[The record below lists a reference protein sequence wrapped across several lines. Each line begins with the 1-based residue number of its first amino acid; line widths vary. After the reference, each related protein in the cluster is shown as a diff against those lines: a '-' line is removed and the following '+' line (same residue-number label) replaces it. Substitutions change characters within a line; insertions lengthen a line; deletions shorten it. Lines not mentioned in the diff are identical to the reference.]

1 MNAAQRSHDVIIA
14 GGGPAGSTA
23 ATLLAQHGHSVLLL
37 EKERHPRFHI
47 GESMM
52 PYIEPVM
59 QRLGMDWGE
68 GNLRKSGADFIDEES
83 GRQLF
88 FSLQNR
94 YGTYQL
100 ERCEF
105 DRKLFDNAIA
115 HGVEGHQQEKVLQAD
130 CSQNGVEVRTERG
143 VYQGRYFI
151 DASGRSALLGRKQK
165 SIQRL
170 ENLGR
175 FALYRHFQVG
185 HSPEIDAV
193 FATGNIKILL
203 ADIGWLWLIPMT
215 GRRFSIGLVVQQD
228 KPKGV
233 AKQELLQQYI
243 DASPLLIT
251 LLKDACPVA
260 EMQVE
265 ADFSYI
271 NQRRYGQRYA
281 CCGDAAGFLDPVFSS
296 GVFFAVKTAEFIAD
310 RVHLGLR
317 DNNEADP
324 QLHAVDDEKYQ
335 IGFKTMHLLIERFY
349 RSRLIHNLVFEADR
363 HPRIKQ
369 EVTALLA
376 GDLWQEDNMFQ
387 QGLLRG
393 RRSKG

>member
-1 MNAAQRSHDVIIA
+1 MNATHNTYEVIIA

-23 ATLLAQHGHSVLLL
+23 STLLAQHGHRVLLL

-59 QRLGMDWGE
+59 QRLGIDWGE
-68 GNLRKSGADFIDEES
+68 GNLRKNGADFIDEQS
-83 GRQLF
+83 GRQLSF
-88 FSLQNR
+88 PLQNR
-94 YGTYQL
+94 YGTYQI
-100 ERCEF
+100 ERSVF
-105 DRKLFDNAIA
+105 DRKLFENAVG
-115 HGVEGHQQEKVLQAD
+115 HGVEGHQQEKVLHAECTQ
-130 CSQNGVEVRTERG
+130 SGVEVRTERG

-151 DASGRSALLGRKQK
+151 DASGRSALLGRKRK

-193 FATGNIKILL
+193 FATGSIKILL

-228 KPKGV
+228 NPRGISRRDLF
-233 AKQELLQQYI
+233 QRYI
-243 DASPLLIT
+243 DASPLLNT
-251 LLKDACPVA
+251 LLKDARPVS

-271 NQRRYGQRYA
+271 NERRYGLRYA

-310 RVHLGLR
+310 RVHLGLL
-317 DNNEADP
+317 NNAEDDP
-324 QLHAVDDEKYQ
+324 RLHATDDQMYQ
-335 IGFKTMHLLIERFY
+335 TGFRTMQLLIERFY

-376 GDLWQEDNMFQ
+376 GDLWQEGNLFQ

-393 RRSKG
+393 RRGRD